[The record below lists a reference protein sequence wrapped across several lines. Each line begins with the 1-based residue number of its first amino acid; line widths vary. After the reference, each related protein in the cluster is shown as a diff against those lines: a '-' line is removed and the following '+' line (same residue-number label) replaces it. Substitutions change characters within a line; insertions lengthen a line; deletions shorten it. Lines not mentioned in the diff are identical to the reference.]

1 MHFRPEVEE
10 EELERIAKKHGVT
23 INSRN
28 VSAAFWSLGRI
39 GGFPRYSKVIV
50 EVTGY
55 EEDSIKNCVK
65 EVFSVYG
72 RPDEVP
78 FALFGEKKEG
88 KRIIDGILKDYVA
101 T

>member
-1 MHFRPEVEE
+1 ME
-10 EELERIAKKHGVT
+10 
-23 INSRN
+23 S
-28 VSAAFWSLGRI
+28 SRI
-39 GGFPRYSKVIV
+39 GGFSRYSKVIV

-55 EEDSIKNCVK
+55 EEDPIKNGVK

-72 RPDEVP
+72 RPYEVP
-78 FALFGEKKEG
+78 SALFGQKKEE